1 MTIDEM
7 IAVLQA
13 AKEGKKIQA
22 RRYGTI
28 IWGTPPEVWNFE
40 NYEYRVKPEPMEAF
54 LWFDNYGHQFTT
66 ITVSEK
72 DFESYK
78 RGGYTP
84 RKFREVI
91 E

>member
-13 AKEGKKIQA
+13 AKEGKTILDAEGKVANIQQRCA
-22 RRYGTI
+22 LQD
-28 IWGTPPEVWNFE
+28 
-40 NYEYRVKPEPMEAF
+40 YRVKPEPIEAY

-66 ITVSEK
+66 IKVSEK

-84 RKFREVI
+84 KKFREVI